1 MSGSRTVRKLAAAVS
16 PLPLLAACGTGS
28 ETASHTAG
36 KSSAGSSAQL
46 DVSAD
51 AGAVLKKQYLLENA
65 IAACMKKQ
73 GFTYTP
79 VAPEDPAASWATD
92 GADYEL
98 TK

>member
-1 MSGSRTVRKLAAAVS
+1 M
-16 PLPLLAACGTGS
+16 
-28 ETASHTAG
+28 
-36 KSSAGSSAQL
+36 
-46 DVSAD
+46 
-51 AGAVLKKQYLLENA
+51 LKKQYLLENA